1 MAMCA
6 VCLLMRTSKNVNKSF
21 VILVT
26 ALALSGCHQ
35 RKETTLEASY
45 GIAQDSAPTRLAAA
59 AAPAANAPD
68 ARENTLAYEH
78 TISIELSKEL
88 VPVRLRELEAACAAD
103 RASDCAMLQ
112 VDMRLRADVPSG
124 LIRMRVARRA
134 VEPIIE
140 LASKDGKVDA
150 RSTQAEDLAQPI
162 ADTQRQLALLT
173 LHRDRLTEL
182 MKSKDIK
189 IDQLIA
195 LSKELATVQTQID
208 SYGTERANLRRRVAT
223 ELLTIHLSPPG
234 RDYAVQ
240 ETPVMDSL
248 RLFGSMFREAIGDVI
263 TFIAFLVPWL
273 VIIVPGLILLRLFW
287 RWIGRWLGRR
297 ERRVEAA

>member
-1 MAMCA
+1 MS
-6 VCLLMRTSKNVNKSF
+6 TSNNVNKSF
-21 VILVT
+21 AILVT
-26 ALALSGCHQ
+26 ALVLGACDQ
-35 RKETTLEASY
+35 QKATVEASY
-45 GIAQDSAPTRLAAA
+45 GVAQEGARTRLAAV
-59 AAPAANAPD
+59 AAPAANAAD

-88 VPVRLRELEAACAAD
+88 VSARLRELEAACVAD
-103 RASDCAMLQ
+103 RASDCTMLQ
-112 VDMRLRADVPSG
+112 MEMRASDDVPSG
-124 LIRMRVARRA
+124 FIRMRLARRG

-140 LASKDGKVDA
+140 LAGKDGEIQA

-162 ADTQRQLALLT
+162 ADTERQLALLT
-173 LHRDRLTEL
+173 LHRDRMTEL

-223 ELLTIHLSPPG
+223 ELLTVNLQPPG

-248 RLFGSMFREAIGDVI
+248 RLFGSMFREAIGQVI
-263 TFIAFLVPWL
+263 TFVAFVVPWL
-273 VIIVPGLILLRLFW
+273 VIIIPGLILLRLFW
-287 RWIGRWLGRR
+287 RWIGRWMSRR
-297 ERRVEAA
+297 ERRVET

>member
-1 MAMCA
+1 MS
-6 VCLLMRTSKNVNKSF
+6 TSKNVNKSF
-21 VILVT
+21 VILIA
-26 ALALSGCHQ
+26 ALVLSGCEQ

-45 GIAQDSAPTRLAAA
+45 GIAQDAAPTRLAAA
-59 AAPAANAPD
+59 AAPAANAAE

-78 TISIELSKEL
+78 TVSIELSKEL
-88 VPVRLRELEAACAAD
+88 VSVRLRELEAACAAD
-103 RASDCAMLQ
+103 RASECTMLQ
-112 VDMRLRADVPSG
+112 MEMRASEDVPSG
-124 LIRMRVARRA
+124 FIRMRLARRG
-134 VEPIIE
+134 VEPIID
-140 LASKDGKVDA
+140 LASKDGEIQA

-162 ADTQRQLALLT
+162 ADTERQLALLS
-173 LHRDRLTEL
+173 LHRDRMTEL

-208 SYGTERANLRRRVAT
+208 SHSTERANLRRRVAT
-223 ELLTIHLSPPG
+223 ELLTVNLSPPG

-263 TFIAFLVPWL
+263 TFVAFVLPWL

-287 RWIGRWLGRR
+287 RWIGRWMSRR
-297 ERRVEAA
+297 ERRGEMA